1 MNKLIHFVLMFG
13 LWLLLTWSF
22 EAGNVIAGIL
32 VAFGSAALFSRYFPR
47 PVRNVA
53 FFSRF
58 LWAVLYVPY
67 FIAYCIKANLD
78 VAYRVLHRD
87 LPIRPGI
94 VKVKTILQ
102 SDMAKAILANS
113 ITLTPGTLTVDIVGD
128 EMYIHWINVQGE
140 GVDEHTRAIVQH
152 FEKFLKRIFEP

>member
-1 MNKLIHFVLMFG
+1 MFG
-13 LWLLLTWSF
+13 LWLLLTWSL
-22 EAGNVIAGIL
+22 EAGNVIAGL
-32 VAFGSAALFSRYFPR
+32 VVAAGSAILLGRYFPH

-53 FFSRF
+53 HLNRF
-58 LWAVLYVPY
+58 LWALIYLPH
-67 FIAYCIKANLD
+67 FIVWCVKANLD

-94 VKVKTILQ
+94 VKVKTTLQ
-102 SDMAKAILANS
+102 SDMAKTMLANS

-140 GVDEHTRAIVQH
+140 GMEEHTRAIVQN
-152 FEKFLKRIFEP
+152 FEKFVKRIFEP